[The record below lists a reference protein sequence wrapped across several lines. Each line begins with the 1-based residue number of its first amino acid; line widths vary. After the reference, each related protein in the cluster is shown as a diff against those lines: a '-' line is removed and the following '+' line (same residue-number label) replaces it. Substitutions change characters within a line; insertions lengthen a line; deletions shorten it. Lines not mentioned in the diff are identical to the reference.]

1 MKKIITDLI
10 KESLCKIDRTAGTSI
25 NNIEV
30 NLCKDKKFGDFSSNV
45 AMKYSSK
52 FNESPRNFAEKIIGQ
67 INKNDNIKMYFFVI

>member
-1 MKKIITDLI
+1 VKKIITDLI
-10 KESLCKIDRTAGTSI
+10 KESLCKIDKAAGTSI

-67 INKNDNIKMYFFVI
+67 INKNDNIF